1 MSNFRAP
8 IFPDPQ
14 RPNAAT
20 EGPPLE
26 GVSSVIHRE
35 QQLARAPL
43 PANVTFND
51 LIRSNKRKSALLMI
65 GMSMLLVVIGGV
77 FAAAIV
83 AYGSGGR
90 VGFETLVP
98 SIILGALAAAFVAGI
113 ASAWSFYGGSSA
125 ILKISGAREIERDVD
140 PQLHNVVEEL
150 CIAAG
155 MPKPKVYVIPDTALN
170 AFATGRD
177 PQHAAVAITL
187 GLRQQLTRDELAG
200 VMAHELSHIRN
211 YDIRFAMLMATMVG
225 LIVFACDAFWRV
237 LRVSMWSGGGRRSSG
252 GSKKG
257 GGEGIIM
264 IVILV
269 IAVVLAIIAPTL
281 AMLIRFAVSR
291 QREYLADAGAV
302 ELTRYPQGLIS
313 ALEKLG
319 GCREP
324 LEVAN
329 RATAHLYIVN
339 PLKSAMKGEGHELNT
354 VFATHPPLHDRI
366 ARLQAL
372 IS

>member
-1 MSNFRAP
+1 MTNFPSTSSSA
-8 IFPDPQ
+8 
-14 RPNAAT
+14 AAT
-20 EGPPLE
+20 D
-26 GVSSVIHRE
+26 SVIHRE
-35 QQLARAPL
+35 QSLARRAY

-51 LIRSNKRKSALLMI
+51 LIRSNKRKSAILMI

-83 AYGSGGR
+83 AYGGAAD
-90 VGFETLVP
+90 FETLIP
-98 SIILGALAAAFVAGI
+98 SIIIGALAAAVVAGI

-125 ILKISGAREIERDVD
+125 ILAISGAKEIPREAD

-150 CIAAG
+150 AIAAG
-155 MPKPKVYVIPDTALN
+155 MPKPRVFVINDTALN

-177 PQHAAVAITL
+177 PQHAAVAITV

-200 VMAHELSHIRN
+200 VMAHELSHIRH
-211 YDIRFAMLMATMVG
+211 YDIRFAMLMVTMVG

-237 LRVSMWSGGGRRSSG
+237 LRVSMFTGGGRRS
-252 GSKKG
+252 G
-257 GGEGIIM
+257 GGGKKDGGAAIVM

-269 IAVVLAIIAPTL
+269 IALVLAVIAPML
-281 AMLIRFAVSR
+281 AMMIRFAVSR

-319 GCREP
+319 ACKEP

-366 ARLQAL
+366 GRLQAL
-372 IS
+372 IT

>member
-1 MSNFRAP
+1 MSA
-8 IFPDPQ
+8 FPTSSESD
-14 RPNAAT
+14 
-20 EGPPLE
+20 
-26 GVSSVIHRE
+26 SVIHRE
-35 QQLARAPL
+35 QQLARRAY

-65 GMSMLLVVIGGV
+65 GMSMLLVIIGGV
-77 FAAAIV
+77 FTAAIV
-83 AYGSGGR
+83 VYGSGGE
-90 VGFETLVP
+90 VDFQMLLP
-98 SIILGALAAAFVAGI
+98 SIALGALVAAVVAGV

-125 ILKISGAREIERDVD
+125 ILAISGAKEIPREADT
-140 PQLHNVVEEL
+140 QLHNVVEEL
-150 CIAAG
+150 AIAAG
-155 MPKPKVYVIPDTALN
+155 MPKPRVFVINDTALN

-200 VMAHELSHIRN
+200 VMAHELSHIRH

-237 LRVSMWSGGGRRSSG
+237 LRVSMFTGGGRR
-252 GSKKG
+252 G
-257 GGEGIIM
+257 GGKKDGGAAIVM
-264 IVILV
+264 IVILA
-269 IAVVLAIIAPTL
+269 IAMILAIIAPML

-302 ELTRYPQGLIS
+302 ELTRYPQGMIS

-319 GCREP
+319 ACREP

-329 RATAHLYIVN
+329 RATSHLYIVN

-372 IS
+372 IT